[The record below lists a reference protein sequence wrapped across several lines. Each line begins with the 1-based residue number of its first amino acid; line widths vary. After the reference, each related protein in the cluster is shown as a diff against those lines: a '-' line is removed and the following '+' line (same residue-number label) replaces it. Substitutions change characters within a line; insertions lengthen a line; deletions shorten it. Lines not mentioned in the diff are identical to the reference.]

1 MMQTLLTQTPSA
13 PANGLDKAPLSGSVE
28 SKSIDGGTSSD
39 SKGDFAILIAKAQ
52 NCEQGA
58 AEASQGDNNVRSA
71 KSLATESA
79 SPNEEASKEQDP
91 DADSKVEEVPATDFL
106 LRLQDSLKLDTSLVT
121 PQLAVV
127 AQQSATAV
135 DGNPLPQEGE
145 QQGIALD
152 ESEPAPAAARI
163 ARQLAGQTGA
173 QSPLATTAQLTP
185 ETTVSPSAARV
196 VVQGDASSA
205 VLSPSVLSS
214 EGEKAATT
222 ADEQSGE
229 KASAKG
235 ETPAGGKHTKP
246 LTGAER
252 MAQLA
257 KVLPVDESAST
268 TKPAESLATKEAGDS
283 KSDSAASSAVTGKGQ
298 TAQAATQGA
307 ALKAFSEGLKQ
318 PEVGAA
324 ATSATAEG
332 HDGSSNSTGKSVS
345 NSGAKV
351 NQNDVSFTAKQEG
364 RLTAKEGSDSK
375 SDSVTSS
382 AVTSKGQTAQA
393 ATQGAA
399 LKAFSEGLKQPDAGT
414 VTTATTAENTGM
426 AGKGAEKSAAEGS
439 QQPATAANQGSAPVT
454 TAQSAAAQ
462 SGVTSNTTTQT
473 DSAAAPVMVAPE
485 QVLAQAES
493 QGPQAPLSSIAAGIK
508 QMDVTGTDEVRKAVQ
523 LEVKPKAGESEKSLV
538 AATSSSE
545 SSQSQTVQHGQN
557 SQPQPQVADSRAP
570 AAEGTLRREPQN
582 LPHLKLASQ
591 EAPAELHQKVN
602 VMLAEK
608 LQQAEIQ
615 LDPLGLGKMK
625 IQIQIGADSQA
636 NVHFVVQ
643 HGQTREMLEQAMPRL
658 RDMLAGQGIQ
668 LGQTQVQQQSQQQQQ
683 QGQPTFSGQ
692 GQQGQSGGQS
702 HAGNGQVEGEP
713 TTANLSLL
721 VESTNGSGID
731 FYA

>member
-28 SKSIDGGTSSD
+28 SKSIDGGTGSD
-39 SKGDFAILIAKAQ
+39 SKGDFATLIAKAR
-52 NCEQGA
+52 NSEQGA
-58 AEASQGDNNVRSA
+58 AEATQGGNHVRSA
-71 KSLATESA
+71 KPLATESA
-79 SPNEEASKEQDP
+79 SPKEETSKEQDP
-91 DADSKVEEVPATDFL
+91 DADNKVGEVPATDFL

-121 PQLAVV
+121 PQLAVA

-145 QQGIALD
+145 LEGIALD
-152 ESEPAPAAARI
+152 ESEQTPAAARI
-163 ARQLAGQTGA
+163 ASQLAGQTGA
-173 QSPLATTAQLTP
+173 QSPLATTANSTP
-185 ETTVSPSAARV
+185 DTTVSSSAARV
-196 VVQGDASSA
+196 VAQGDASA
-205 VLSPSVLSS
+205 AVLSS
-214 EGEKAATT
+214 EGEDAATT
-222 ADEQSGE
+222 ADGQAGE

-235 ETPAGGKHTKP
+235 ETLGADGKHTKP

-268 TKPAESLATKEAGDS
+268 AKSVELLAAKEAGDS
-283 KSDSAASSAVTGKGQ
+283 KSDLAASNVLTNKGQ
-298 TAQAATQGA
+298 ATQAATQGT

-318 PEVGAA
+318 PEAGAA
-324 ATSATAEG
+324 TTSATA
-332 HDGSSNSTGKSVS
+332 DGSGV
-345 NSGAKV
+345 
-351 NQNDVSFTAKQEG
+351 
-364 RLTAKEGSDSK
+364 
-375 SDSVTSS
+375 
-382 AVTSKGQTAQA
+382 
-393 ATQGAA
+393 
-399 LKAFSEGLKQPDAGT
+399 
-414 VTTATTAENTGM
+414 
-426 AGKGAEKSAAEGS
+426 AGKGADKGAAEGS
-439 QQPATAANQGSAPVT
+439 QQQATAANQSSAPVR
-454 TAQSAAAQ
+454 TAQSAAESAAAQ
-462 SGVTSNTTTQT
+462 SSVTTNATAQT
-473 DSAAAPVMVAPE
+473 DSAAAPVMVAPQ

-493 QGPQAPLSSIAAGIK
+493 QGPQAPLSTISAGIK
-508 QMDVTGTDEVRKAVQ
+508 QMEVTGTDEVRKAVS
-523 LEVKPKAGESEKSLV
+523 LEVKPKAGEAEKSLV
-538 AATSSSE
+538 ATTSSSE
-545 SSQSQTVQHGQN
+545 SSPSQTVQHGQN
-557 SQPQPQVADSRAP
+557 SQTQPQVADSRAP
-570 AAEGTLRREPQN
+570 AAETKLRREPQN

-625 IQIQIGADSQA
+625 IQIQMGSDSQA

-683 QGQPTFSGQ
+683 QGQPTFNGQ
-692 GQQGQSGGQS
+692 GQQGQTSGQPRS
-702 HAGNGQVEGEP
+702 GNGLVEGEL
-713 TTANLSLL
+713 TTSNPSLL

>member
-13 PANGLDKAPLSGSVE
+13 PANGLDKAPLGGSVE
-28 SKSIDGGTSSD
+28 SKSIDGGTGSD
-39 SKGDFAILIAKAQ
+39 SKGDFATLIAKAR
-52 NCEQGA
+52 NSEQGA
-58 AEASQGDNNVRSA
+58 AEATQGGNHVRSA

-79 SPNEEASKEQDP
+79 SPKEETSKEQDP
-91 DADSKVEEVPATDFL
+91 DADNKVEEVPATDFL

-121 PQLAVV
+121 PQLAVA

-145 QQGIALD
+145 QEAIALD
-152 ESEPAPAAARI
+152 EGEQTPAAARI
-163 ARQLAGQTGA
+163 ASQLAGQTGA
-173 QSPLATTAQLTP
+173 QSPLATTANSTS
-185 ETTVSPSAARV
+185 ETTVSSSVARV
-196 VVQGDASSA
+196 VAKGDASA
-205 VLSPSVLSS
+205 AVLSS
-214 EGEKAATT
+214 EGEDAATT
-222 ADEQSGE
+222 ADGQTGE

-235 ETPAGGKHTKP
+235 ETLGADGKHTKP

-268 TKPAESLATKEAGDS
+268 TKSAESLATKEAGDS
-283 KSDSAASSAVTGKGQ
+283 KSDLAASNALTNKGQ
-298 TAQAATQGA
+298 ATQAATQGA
-307 ALKAFSEGLKQ
+307 ALKAFNEGLKQ
-318 PEVGAA
+318 PEAGAA
-324 ATSATAEG
+324 TTSATA
-332 HDGSSNSTGKSVS
+332 DGSGV
-345 NSGAKV
+345 
-351 NQNDVSFTAKQEG
+351 
-364 RLTAKEGSDSK
+364 
-375 SDSVTSS
+375 
-382 AVTSKGQTAQA
+382 
-393 ATQGAA
+393 
-399 LKAFSEGLKQPDAGT
+399 
-414 VTTATTAENTGM
+414 

-439 QQPATAANQGSAPVT
+439 QQPATAANQGSAPVR
-454 TAQSAAAQ
+454 TAQSAAESAAAQGSVTANATAQ
-462 SGVTSNTTTQT
+462 S
-473 DSAAAPVMVAPE
+473 DSAGAPVMVAPQ

-493 QGPQAPLSSIAAGIK
+493 QGPQAPLSTISAGIK
-508 QMDVTGTDEVRKAVQ
+508 QMEVTGTDEVRKAVS
-523 LEVKPKAGESEKSLV
+523 LEVKPKAGEAEKSLV
-538 AATSSSE
+538 ATTSTSSE
-545 SSQSQTVQHGQN
+545 SSPTQTVQHGQN
-557 SQPQPQVADSRAP
+557 SQTQPQVADSRAP
-570 AAEGTLRREPQN
+570 AAETTLRREPQN

-625 IQIQIGADSQA
+625 IQIQMGADSQA

-683 QGQPTFSGQ
+683 QGQPTFNGQ
-692 GQQGQSGGQS
+692 GQQGQSSSQPRS
-702 HAGNGQVEGEP
+702 GNGLIEGEL
-713 TTANLSLL
+713 TTSNPSLL

>member
-39 SKGDFAILIAKAQ
+39 SKGDFATLIAKAQ
-52 NCEQGA
+52 NSEQGA
-58 AEASQGDNNVRSA
+58 AEATQGGNNVRSA

-79 SPNEEASKEQDP
+79 SPKEETSKEQDP
-91 DADSKVEEVPATDFL
+91 DADNKVEEVPATDFL

-121 PQLAVV
+121 PQLAVA
-127 AQQSATAV
+127 AQQSATVV
-135 DGNPLPQEGE
+135 DGNPLPQQGE
-145 QQGIALD
+145 QEGIAPD
-152 ESEPAPAAARI
+152 ESELAPAAARI

-173 QSPLATTAQLTP
+173 QSLLATTAQSTP
-185 ETTVSPSAARV
+185 ETTVSPSAARG

-205 VLSPSVLSS
+205 TLSS
-214 EGEKAATT
+214 EGEDAATSP
-222 ADEQSGE
+222 DGQSGE

-235 ETPAGGKHTKP
+235 ENLGADGKHTKP

-257 KVLPVDESAST
+257 KVLPVDESANT
-268 TKPAESLATKEAGDS
+268 TKPGESLAAKEAGDS
-283 KSDSAASSAVTGKGQ
+283 KSDPAASNAVTGKGQ
-298 TAQAATQGA
+298 AAQAATQGV

-318 PEVGAA
+318 PEAGAA
-324 ATSATAEG
+324 TASATAEG
-332 HDGSSNSTGKSVS
+332 
-345 NSGAKV
+345 SGA
-351 NQNDVSFTAKQEG
+351 
-364 RLTAKEGSDSK
+364 
-375 SDSVTSS
+375 
-382 AVTSKGQTAQA
+382 
-393 ATQGAA
+393 
-399 LKAFSEGLKQPDAGT
+399 
-414 VTTATTAENTGM
+414 

-439 QQPATAANQGSAPVT
+439 PQPATAASANQGAAQVK
-454 TAQSAAAQ
+454 TAQSAAESVAASAAAQ
-462 SGVTSNTTTQT
+462 SNVTPNGSAQT
-473 DSAAAPVMVAPE
+473 DSAAAPVMVAPQ

-493 QGPQAPLSSIAAGIK
+493 QGPQAPLSSISAGIK
-508 QMDVTGTDEVRKAVQ
+508 QMEVTGTDEVRKAVQ
-523 LEVKPKAGESEKSLV
+523 LEVKPKAGDLDKSLLTT
-538 AATSSSE
+538 ASSSE

-557 SQPQPQVADSRAP
+557 SQPQAQVAESRAP
-570 AAEGTLRREPQN
+570 AAEGTLRREPAQ
-582 LPHLKLASQ
+582 LPHLKLAGQ

-643 HGQTREMLEQAMPRL
+643 HGQTREMLEQSMPRL
-658 RDMLAGQGIQ
+658 REMLAGQGIQ

-683 QGQPTFSGQ
+683 QGQPAFTGQ
-692 GQQGQSGGQS
+692 GQQGQGSGQS
-702 HAGNGQVEGEP
+702 SSGNRQDEGNI
-713 TTANLSLL
+713 TTSTLSVL
-721 VESTNGSGID
+721 VGSENSSAID

>member
-28 SKSIDGGTSSD
+28 SKIIDGGAGSD
-39 SKGDFAILIAKAQ
+39 SKGDFATLIAKAQ

-79 SPNEEASKEQDP
+79 SPKEEASKEQDP
-91 DADSKVEEVPATDFL
+91 DTDGKVEEVPATDFL

-152 ESEPAPAAARI
+152 ERELAPAAARI
-163 ARQLAGQTGA
+163 ARQLAAQTGA
-173 QSPLATTAQLTP
+173 QSPLATTSQSTP

-205 VLSPSVLSS
+205 VLSPAVLSS

-235 ETPAGGKHTKP
+235 ETPADGKHTKP

-268 TKPAESLATKEAGDS
+268 TKPAETLAAKEGGDS
-283 KSDSAASSAVTGKGQ
+283 KSDSAA
-298 TAQAATQGA
+298 
-307 ALKAFSEGLKQ
+307 
-318 PEVGAA
+318 
-324 ATSATAEG
+324 
-332 HDGSSNSTGKSVS
+332 
-345 NSGAKV
+345 
-351 NQNDVSFTAKQEG
+351 
-364 RLTAKEGSDSK
+364 
-375 SDSVTSS
+375 SS

-399 LKAFSEGLKQPDAGT
+399 LKSFSEGLKQSDAGT
-414 VTTATTAENTGM
+414 VTTSATAEGSGA

-439 QQPATAANQGSAPVT
+439 QQPATTTVANQGSAQVT

-462 SGVTSNTTTQT
+462 SSAPNTTTQT
-473 DSAAAPVMVAPE
+473 DNAAAPVMVAPQ

-493 QGPQAPLSSIAAGIK
+493 QGPQAPLSSISAGIK
-508 QMDVTGTDEVRKAVQ
+508 QMEVTGTDEVRKAVQ
-523 LEVKPKAGESEKSLV
+523 LEVKPKVGEAEKSLV
-538 AATSSSE
+538 ATTSSSE
-545 SSQSQTVQHGQN
+545 SQTVQHGQN

-692 GQQGQSGGQS
+692 GQQGQSGGQP
-702 HAGNGQVEGEP
+702 HAGNGLVEGEL

>member
-28 SKSIDGGTSSD
+28 SKSIDGGTGSD
-39 SKGDFAILIAKAQ
+39 SKGDFATLIAKAR
-52 NCEQGA
+52 NREQGTP
-58 AEASQGDNNVRSA
+58 EATQGGNHVRSA

-79 SPNEEASKEQDP
+79 SPKEETGKEQDP
-91 DADSKVEEVPATDFL
+91 DADNKVGEVPATDFL

-121 PQLAVV
+121 PQLAVA

-145 QQGIALD
+145 LEGIALD
-152 ESEPAPAAARI
+152 DGEQTSAAARI
-163 ARQLAGQTGA
+163 ASQLAGQTGA
-173 QSPLATTAQLTP
+173 QSPLATTANSTS
-185 ETTVSPSAARV
+185 EITVSSSAARV
-196 VVQGDASSA
+196 VAQGDASA
-205 VLSPSVLSS
+205 AVLSS
-214 EGEKAATT
+214 EGEDAATT
-222 ADEQSGE
+222 TDRQSGE

-235 ETPAGGKHTKP
+235 ETLGADGKHSKP

-257 KVLPVDESAST
+257 KVLPVDESANTAKS
-268 TKPAESLATKEAGDS
+268 AESLAAKEAGDS
-283 KSDSAASSAVTGKGQ
+283 KSAPAASNALTNKGQ
-298 TAQAATQGA
+298 ATQAATQGA

-318 PEVGAA
+318 SEAGAA
-324 ATSATAEG
+324 TTSATA
-332 HDGSSNSTGKSVS
+332 DGSGV
-345 NSGAKV
+345 
-351 NQNDVSFTAKQEG
+351 
-364 RLTAKEGSDSK
+364 
-375 SDSVTSS
+375 
-382 AVTSKGQTAQA
+382 
-393 ATQGAA
+393 
-399 LKAFSEGLKQPDAGT
+399 
-414 VTTATTAENTGM
+414 

-439 QQPATAANQGSAPVT
+439 LQPATAANQGSAPVT
-454 TAQSAAAQ
+454 TAQSAAERAAAQ
-462 SGVTSNTTTQT
+462 SSVTATATAPT
-473 DSAAAPVMVAPE
+473 DSAAAPVMVAPQ

-493 QGPQAPLSSIAAGIK
+493 QGPQAPLSTISAGIK
-508 QMDVTGTDEVRKAVQ
+508 QMEVTGTDEVRKAVS
-523 LEVKPKAGESEKSLV
+523 LEVKPKAGEAEKSLV
-538 AATSSSE
+538 ATTSSGE
-545 SSQSQTVQHGQN
+545 SSQNQTVQHGQN
-557 SQPQPQVADSRAP
+557 SQTQPQVADSRAP
-570 AAEGTLRREPQN
+570 AAETTLRREPQN

-625 IQIQIGADSQA
+625 IQIQMGADSQA

-683 QGQPTFSGQ
+683 QGQPTFNGQ
-692 GQQGQSGGQS
+692 GQQGQTSGQPRS
-702 HAGNGQVEGEP
+702 GNGLVEGEL
-713 TTANLSLL
+713 TTSNPSLL

>member
-28 SKSIDGGTSSD
+28 SKSIDGGASSD
-39 SKGDFAILIAKAQ
+39 SKGDFATLIAKAQ
-52 NCEQGA
+52 NSEQGA

-91 DADSKVEEVPATDFL
+91 DADSKIEEVPATDFL

-121 PQLAVV
+121 PQLAVA
-127 AQQSATAV
+127 AQQSATAL

-145 QQGIALD
+145 QEGIALD

-173 QSPLATTAQLTP
+173 QSPLATTAQSTP
-185 ETTVSPSAARV
+185 ESTVSPSAARV
-196 VVQGDASSA
+196 VAQGDASSA
-205 VLSPSVLSS
+205 VLSPAALSS
-214 EGEKAATT
+214 EGEKATTT
-222 ADEQSGE
+222 ADEPSGE

-235 ETPAGGKHTKP
+235 EPPADGKHTKP

-268 TKPAESLATKEAGDS
+268 TKPAETLAAKEGGDS
-283 KSDSAASSAVTGKGQ
+283 KSDPAASSAVTG
-298 TAQAATQGA
+298 
-307 ALKAFSEGLKQ
+307 
-318 PEVGAA
+318 
-324 ATSATAEG
+324 
-332 HDGSSNSTGKSVS
+332 
-345 NSGAKV
+345 
-351 NQNDVSFTAKQEG
+351 
-364 RLTAKEGSDSK
+364 
-375 SDSVTSS
+375 
-382 AVTSKGQTAQA
+382 KGQTAQA

-414 VTTATTAENTGM
+414 VTTATTAEGSGA

-439 QQPATAANQGSAPVT
+439 QQTATTTVANQGSAQVT

-462 SGVTSNTTTQT
+462 SSVTPNTTTQT
-473 DSAAAPVMVAPE
+473 DNAAAPVMVAPQ

-493 QGPQAPLSSIAAGIK
+493 QGPQAPLSSISAGIK
-508 QMDVTGTDEVRKAVQ
+508 QMEVTGTDEVRKAVQ
-523 LEVKPKAGESEKSLV
+523 LEVKPKADEAEKSLV
-538 AATSSSE
+538 ATTSSSE

-570 AAEGTLRREPQN
+570 AAEGSLRREPQN

-683 QGQPTFSGQ
+683 QGQPTFNGQ

-702 HAGNGQVEGEP
+702 HAGNGLVEGEL

>member
-28 SKSIDGGTSSD
+28 SKSIDGGTGSD
-39 SKGDFAILIAKAQ
+39 SKGDFATLIAKAR
-52 NCEQGA
+52 NSEQGA
-58 AEASQGDNNVRSA
+58 AEATPGGNHVRSA

-79 SPNEEASKEQDP
+79 SPKEETGKEQDP
-91 DADSKVEEVPATDFL
+91 DADNKVEEVPATDFL

-121 PQLAVV
+121 PQLAVA

-145 QQGIALD
+145 QEGISLD
-152 ESEPAPAAARI
+152 ESEQTPAAARI
-163 ARQLAGQTGA
+163 AQQLAGQTGA
-173 QSPLATTAQLTP
+173 QSPLATTANSTLD
-185 ETTVSPSAARV
+185 TTVSSSAARV
-196 VVQGDASSA
+196 VVKGDASA
-205 VLSPSVLSS
+205 AVLSS
-214 EGEKAATT
+214 EGEDAATT
-222 ADEQSGE
+222 ADGQAGE

-235 ETPAGGKHTKP
+235 ETLGADGKHTKP

-268 TKPAESLATKEAGDS
+268 AKSAESLAAKEAGDS
-283 KSDSAASSAVTGKGQ
+283 KSDLAASNALTNKGQ
-298 TAQAATQGA
+298 ATQAVTQGA

-318 PEVGAA
+318 PEAGAA
-324 ATSATAEG
+324 TTSATA
-332 HDGSSNSTGKSVS
+332 DGSGV
-345 NSGAKV
+345 
-351 NQNDVSFTAKQEG
+351 
-364 RLTAKEGSDSK
+364 
-375 SDSVTSS
+375 
-382 AVTSKGQTAQA
+382 
-393 ATQGAA
+393 
-399 LKAFSEGLKQPDAGT
+399 
-414 VTTATTAENTGM
+414 
-426 AGKGAEKSAAEGS
+426 AGKGTEKGAAEGS

-454 TAQSAAAQ
+454 TAQSAVASAAAQ
-462 SGVTSNTTTQT
+462 GSVTATATAQS
-473 DSAAAPVMVAPE
+473 DSAPVMVAPQ

-493 QGPQAPLSSIAAGIK
+493 QGPQAPLSTISASIK
-508 QMDVTGTDEVRKAVQ
+508 QMEVTGTDEVRKAVS
-523 LEVKPKAGESEKSLV
+523 LEVKPKAGEAEKSLV
-538 AATSSSE
+538 ATTSSGE
-545 SSQSQTVQHGQN
+545 SSPSQTVQHGQN
-557 SQPQPQVADSRAP
+557 SQTQPQVADSRAP
-570 AAEGTLRREPQN
+570 AAETTLRREPQN

-625 IQIQIGADSQA
+625 IQIQMGADSQA

-683 QGQPTFSGQ
+683 QGQPTFNGQ
-692 GQQGQSGGQS
+692 GQQGQSSGQPRS
-702 HAGNGQVEGEP
+702 GNGLVEGEL
-713 TTANLSLL
+713 TTSNPSLL

>member
-13 PANGLDKAPLSGSVE
+13 AANGLDKAPLSGSVE
-28 SKSIDGGTSSD
+28 SKSIDGGTGSD
-39 SKGDFAILIAKAQ
+39 SKGDFATLIAKAR
-52 NCEQGA
+52 NSEQGT
-58 AEASQGDNNVRSA
+58 AEATQGGNHVRSA

-79 SPNEEASKEQDP
+79 SPKEESSKEQDP
-91 DADSKVEEVPATDFL
+91 DADNKVEQVPATDFL

-121 PQLAVV
+121 PQLAVA
-127 AQQSATAV
+127 AQQSATVV

-145 QQGIALD
+145 LEGIALD
-152 ESEPAPAAARI
+152 ESEQTPAAARI
-163 ARQLAGQTGA
+163 AQQLTGQTGT
-173 QSPLATTAQLTP
+173 QSPLATTANSTLD
-185 ETTVSPSAARV
+185 TTVSSSAARV
-196 VVQGDASSA
+196 VTQGDASA
-205 VLSPSVLSS
+205 AVLSS
-214 EGEKAATT
+214 EGEDAATT
-222 ADEQSGE
+222 ADEQTGE

-235 ETPAGGKHTKP
+235 ETLGADGKQTKP

-268 TKPAESLATKEAGDS
+268 AKSAESLAAKEAGDS
-283 KSDSAASSAVTGKGQ
+283 KSDLSVSNALTNKGQ
-298 TAQAATQGA
+298 ATQAATQGA

-318 PEVGAA
+318 PEAGATT
-324 ATSATAEG
+324 TSATA
-332 HDGSSNSTGKSVS
+332 DGSGV
-345 NSGAKV
+345 V
-351 NQNDVSFTAKQEG
+351 
-364 RLTAKEGSDSK
+364 
-375 SDSVTSS
+375 
-382 AVTSKGQTAQA
+382 
-393 ATQGAA
+393 
-399 LKAFSEGLKQPDAGT
+399 
-414 VTTATTAENTGM
+414 
-426 AGKGAEKSAAEGS
+426 GKGTEKGAAEGS
-439 QQPATAANQGSAPVT
+439 LQPATAANQGSAPVT
-454 TAQSAAAQ
+454 TAQSAAESAAAQ
-462 SGVTSNTTTQT
+462 GNVTTNATTQS
-473 DSAAAPVMVAPE
+473 DSAAAPVMVAPQ

-493 QGPQAPLSSIAAGIK
+493 QGPQAPLSTISAGIK
-508 QMDVTGTDEVRKAVQ
+508 QMEVTGTDEVRKAVS
-523 LEVKPKAGESEKSLV
+523 LEVKPKAGEAEKSLV
-538 AATSSSE
+538 ATTSSSE

-557 SQPQPQVADSRAP
+557 SQTQPQVADSRAP
-570 AAEGTLRREPQN
+570 AAETTLRREPQN

-625 IQIQIGADSQA
+625 IQIQMGADSQA

-683 QGQPTFSGQ
+683 QGQPTFNGQ
-692 GQQGQSGGQS
+692 GQQGQSSGQQRS
-702 HAGNGQVEGEP
+702 GNGLVEGEL
-713 TTANLSLL
+713 TTSNPSLL

>member
-28 SKSIDGGTSSD
+28 SKSIDGGTGSD
-39 SKGDFAILIAKAQ
+39 SKGDFATLIAKAR
-52 NCEQGA
+52 NSEQGA
-58 AEASQGDNNVRSA
+58 AEATPGGNHVRSA

-79 SPNEEASKEQDP
+79 SPKEETGKEQDP
-91 DADSKVEEVPATDFL
+91 DADNKVEEVPATDFL

-121 PQLAVV
+121 PQLAVA

-145 QQGIALD
+145 QEGISLD
-152 ESEPAPAAARI
+152 ESEQTPAAARI
-163 ARQLAGQTGA
+163 AQQLAGQTGA
-173 QSPLATTAQLTP
+173 QSPLATTANSTLD
-185 ETTVSPSAARV
+185 TTVSSSAARV
-196 VVQGDASSA
+196 VVKGDASA
-205 VLSPSVLSS
+205 AVLSS
-214 EGEKAATT
+214 EGEDAATT
-222 ADEQSGE
+222 ADGQAGE

-235 ETPAGGKHTKP
+235 ETLGADGKHTKP

-268 TKPAESLATKEAGDS
+268 AKSAESLAAKEAGDS
-283 KSDSAASSAVTGKGQ
+283 KSDLAASNALTNKGQ
-298 TAQAATQGA
+298 ATQAVTQGA

-318 PEVGAA
+318 PEAGAA
-324 ATSATAEG
+324 TTSATA
-332 HDGSSNSTGKSVS
+332 DGSGV
-345 NSGAKV
+345 
-351 NQNDVSFTAKQEG
+351 
-364 RLTAKEGSDSK
+364 
-375 SDSVTSS
+375 
-382 AVTSKGQTAQA
+382 
-393 ATQGAA
+393 
-399 LKAFSEGLKQPDAGT
+399 
-414 VTTATTAENTGM
+414 
-426 AGKGAEKSAAEGS
+426 AGKGTEKGAAEGS

-454 TAQSAAAQ
+454 TAQSAVASAAAQ
-462 SGVTSNTTTQT
+462 GSVTANATAQS
-473 DSAAAPVMVAPE
+473 DSAPVMVAPQ

-493 QGPQAPLSSIAAGIK
+493 QGPQAPLSTISAGIK
-508 QMDVTGTDEVRKAVQ
+508 QMEVTGTDEVRKAVS
-523 LEVKPKAGESEKSLV
+523 LEVKPKAGEAEKSLV
-538 AATSSSE
+538 ATTSSGE
-545 SSQSQTVQHGQN
+545 SSPSQTVQHGQN
-557 SQPQPQVADSRAP
+557 SQTQPQVADSRAP
-570 AAEGTLRREPQN
+570 AAETTLRRESQN

-625 IQIQIGADSQA
+625 IQIQMGADSQA

-683 QGQPTFSGQ
+683 QGQPTFNGQ
-692 GQQGQSGGQS
+692 GQQGQSSGQPRS
-702 HAGNGQVEGEP
+702 GNGLVEGEL
-713 TTANLSLL
+713 TTSNPSLL

>member
-28 SKSIDGGTSSD
+28 SKSIDGGTGSD
-39 SKGDFAILIAKAQ
+39 SKGDFATLIAKAR
-52 NCEQGA
+52 NSEQGA
-58 AEASQGDNNVRSA
+58 AEATQGGNHVRSA

-79 SPNEEASKEQDP
+79 SPKEETGKEQDP
-91 DADSKVEEVPATDFL
+91 DADNKVEEVPATDFL

-121 PQLAVV
+121 PQLAVA

-145 QQGIALD
+145 LEGIALD
-152 ESEPAPAAARI
+152 EGEQTPAAARI
-163 ARQLAGQTGA
+163 AQQLAGQTGA
-173 QSPLATTAQLTP
+173 QSPLATTANPTP
-185 ETTVSPSAARV
+185 ETTVSSSAARV
-196 VVQGDASSA
+196 VAKGDASA
-205 VLSPSVLSS
+205 AVLSS
-214 EGEKAATT
+214 EGEDAATT
-222 ADEQSGE
+222 ADGQSGE

-235 ETPAGGKHTKP
+235 ETLGADGKHTKP

-268 TKPAESLATKEAGDS
+268 AKSAESLAAKEAGDS
-283 KSDSAASSAVTGKGQ
+283 KSDPAASNALTNKGQ
-298 TAQAATQGA
+298 AMQAATQGA

-318 PEVGAA
+318 SEAGAA
-324 ATSATAEG
+324 TTSATA
-332 HDGSSNSTGKSVS
+332 DGSGV
-345 NSGAKV
+345 
-351 NQNDVSFTAKQEG
+351 
-364 RLTAKEGSDSK
+364 
-375 SDSVTSS
+375 
-382 AVTSKGQTAQA
+382 
-393 ATQGAA
+393 
-399 LKAFSEGLKQPDAGT
+399 
-414 VTTATTAENTGM
+414 

-454 TAQSAAAQ
+454 TAQSAAESAAAQ
-462 SGVTSNTTTQT
+462 GSVTANATAPT
-473 DSAAAPVMVAPE
+473 DSAAAPVMVAPQ

-493 QGPQAPLSSIAAGIK
+493 QGPQAPLSTISAGIK
-508 QMDVTGTDEVRKAVQ
+508 QMEVTGTDEVRKAVS
-523 LEVKPKAGESEKSLV
+523 LEVKPKAGEAEKSLV
-538 AATSSSE
+538 AATSSGE
-545 SSQSQTVQHGQN
+545 SSQNQTVQHGQN
-557 SQPQPQVADSRAP
+557 SQTQPQVADSRAP
-570 AAEGTLRREPQN
+570 AAETTLRREPQN

-625 IQIQIGADSQA
+625 IQIQMGADSQA

-683 QGQPTFSGQ
+683 QGQPTFNGQ
-692 GQQGQSGGQS
+692 GQQGQSSGQPRS
-702 HAGNGQVEGEP
+702 GNGLVEGEL
-713 TTANLSLL
+713 TTSNPSLL

>member
-28 SKSIDGGTSSD
+28 SKSIDGGTGSD
-39 SKGDFAILIAKAQ
+39 SKGDFATLIAKAR
-52 NCEQGA
+52 NSEQGA
-58 AEASQGDNNVRSA
+58 AEATQGGNHVRSA

-79 SPNEEASKEQDP
+79 SPKEEIGKEQDP
-91 DADSKVEEVPATDFL
+91 DADNKVEEVPATDFL

-121 PQLAVV
+121 PQLAVA

-145 QQGIALD
+145 LEGIALD
-152 ESEPAPAAARI
+152 EGEQTPAAARI
-163 ARQLAGQTGA
+163 ASQLAGQTGA
-173 QSPLATTAQLTP
+173 QSPLAK
-185 ETTVSPSAARV
+185 
-196 VVQGDASSA
+196 GDASAA
-205 VLSPSVLSS
+205 VLSP
-214 EGEKAATT
+214 EGEDAATT
-222 ADEQSGE
+222 ADGQAEE

-235 ETPAGGKHTKP
+235 EALGADGKHTKP

-257 KVLPVDESAST
+257 KVLPVDESANTAKS
-268 TKPAESLATKEAGDS
+268 AESLAAKEAGDS
-283 KSDSAASSAVTGKGQ
+283 KSDPAASNAVTNKGHA
-298 TAQAATQGA
+298 TQAATQGA

-318 PEVGAA
+318 PEAGAA
-324 ATSATAEG
+324 TTSATA
-332 HDGSSNSTGKSVS
+332 DGSGV
-345 NSGAKV
+345 
-351 NQNDVSFTAKQEG
+351 
-364 RLTAKEGSDSK
+364 
-375 SDSVTSS
+375 
-382 AVTSKGQTAQA
+382 
-393 ATQGAA
+393 
-399 LKAFSEGLKQPDAGT
+399 
-414 VTTATTAENTGM
+414 
-426 AGKGAEKSAAEGS
+426 AGKGAEKSAVEGS
-439 QQPATAANQGSAPVT
+439 QQPATAANQGSAPMT
-454 TAQSAAAQ
+454 TAQSAAESAAAQ
-462 SGVTSNTTTQT
+462 SSVTTNATTPT
-473 DSAAAPVMVAPE
+473 DNAAAPVMVAPQ

-493 QGPQAPLSSIAAGIK
+493 QGPQAPLSTISAGIK
-508 QMDVTGTDEVRKAVQ
+508 QMEVTGTDEVRKAVS
-523 LEVKPKAGESEKSLV
+523 LEVKPKTGEAEKSLV
-538 AATSSSE
+538 ATTSSSE
-545 SSQSQTVQHGQN
+545 SSPSQTVQHGQN
-557 SQPQPQVADSRAP
+557 SQTQPQVADSRAP
-570 AAEGTLRREPQN
+570 AAETTLRREPQN

-625 IQIQIGADSQA
+625 IQIQMGADSQA

-683 QGQPTFSGQ
+683 QGQPTFNGQ
-692 GQQGQSGGQS
+692 GQQGQSSGQPRS
-702 HAGNGQVEGEP
+702 GNGLVEGEL
-713 TTANLSLL
+713 TTSNPSLL

>member
-28 SKSIDGGTSSD
+28 SKSIDGGTGSD
-39 SKGDFAILIAKAQ
+39 SKGDFATLIAKAR
-52 NCEQGA
+52 NSEQGA
-58 AEASQGDNNVRSA
+58 AEATQGGNHVRSA

-79 SPNEEASKEQDP
+79 SPKEETGKEQDP
-91 DADSKVEEVPATDFL
+91 DADNKVEEVPATDFL

-121 PQLAVV
+121 PQLAVA

-145 QQGIALD
+145 LEGIALD
-152 ESEPAPAAARI
+152 ESEQTPAAARI
-163 ARQLAGQTGA
+163 AQQLAGQTGA
-173 QSPLATTAQLTP
+173 QSPLATTANSTP
-185 ETTVSPSAARV
+185 ETTVSSSAARV
-196 VVQGDASSA
+196 VAKGDASA
-205 VLSPSVLSS
+205 AVLSS
-214 EGEKAATT
+214 EGEDAATT
-222 ADEQSGE
+222 ADEQTGE

-235 ETPAGGKHTKP
+235 ETLGADGKHTKP

-268 TKPAESLATKEAGDS
+268 AKSAESLAAKEAGDS
-283 KSDSAASSAVTGKGQ
+283 KSDLAASNALTNKGQ
-298 TAQAATQGA
+298 ATQAATQGA

-318 PEVGAA
+318 SEAGAA
-324 ATSATAEG
+324 TTSATA
-332 HDGSSNSTGKSVS
+332 DGSGV
-345 NSGAKV
+345 
-351 NQNDVSFTAKQEG
+351 
-364 RLTAKEGSDSK
+364 
-375 SDSVTSS
+375 
-382 AVTSKGQTAQA
+382 
-393 ATQGAA
+393 
-399 LKAFSEGLKQPDAGT
+399 
-414 VTTATTAENTGM
+414 

-439 QQPATAANQGSAPVT
+439 LQPATAANQGSAPVT
-454 TAQSAAAQ
+454 TAQSAAESAAAQ
-462 SGVTSNTTTQT
+462 SSVTATATAQT
-473 DSAAAPVMVAPE
+473 DSAAAPVMVAPQ

-493 QGPQAPLSSIAAGIK
+493 QGPQAPLSTISAGIK
-508 QMDVTGTDEVRKAVQ
+508 QMEVTGTDEVRKAVS
-523 LEVKPKAGESEKSLV
+523 LEVKPKAGEAEKSLV
-538 AATSSSE
+538 AATSSGE
-545 SSQSQTVQHGQN
+545 ISQNQTVQHGQN
-557 SQPQPQVADSRAP
+557 SQTQPQVADSRAP
-570 AAEGTLRREPQN
+570 AAETTLRREPQN

-625 IQIQIGADSQA
+625 IQIQMGADSQA

-668 LGQTQVQQQSQQQQQ
+668 LGQTQVQQQPQQQQQ
-683 QGQPTFSGQ
+683 QGQPTFNGQ
-692 GQQGQSGGQS
+692 GQQGQSSGQQRS
-702 HAGNGQVEGEP
+702 GNGLVEGEL
-713 TTANLSLL
+713 TTSNPSLL

>member
-28 SKSIDGGTSSD
+28 SKSIDGGTGSD
-39 SKGDFAILIAKAQ
+39 SKGDFATLIAKAR
-52 NCEQGA
+52 NSEQGA
-58 AEASQGDNNVRSA
+58 AEATQGGNHVRSA

-79 SPNEEASKEQDP
+79 SPKEETGKEEDP
-91 DADSKVEEVPATDFL
+91 DADNKVEEVPATDFL

-121 PQLAVV
+121 PQLAVA

-145 QQGIALD
+145 QEGIALD
-152 ESEPAPAAARI
+152 EGEQTPAAARI
-163 ARQLAGQTGA
+163 ASQLAGQTGA
-173 QSPLATTAQLTP
+173 QSPLATTANSTS
-185 ETTVSPSAARV
+185 ETTVSSSVARV
-196 VVQGDASSA
+196 VAKGDASSA
-205 VLSPSVLSS
+205 VLSS
-214 EGEKAATT
+214 EGEDAATT
-222 ADEQSGE
+222 ADGQAGE

-235 ETPAGGKHTKP
+235 ETLGADGKHTKP

-257 KVLPVDESAST
+257 KVLPVDESANTAKS
-268 TKPAESLATKEAGDS
+268 AESLAAKEAGDS
-283 KSDSAASSAVTGKGQ
+283 KSDLAVSNALTNKGQ
-298 TAQAATQGA
+298 ATQAATQGA
-307 ALKAFSEGLKQ
+307 ALKAFNEGLKQ
-318 PEVGAA
+318 PEAGT
-324 ATSATAEG
+324 ATATATAEG
-332 HDGSSNSTGKSVS
+332 
-345 NSGAKV
+345 SGA
-351 NQNDVSFTAKQEG
+351 T
-364 RLTAKEGSDSK
+364 
-375 SDSVTSS
+375 
-382 AVTSKGQTAQA
+382 
-393 ATQGAA
+393 
-399 LKAFSEGLKQPDAGT
+399 
-414 VTTATTAENTGM
+414 
-426 AGKGAEKSAAEGS
+426 GKGAEKGAAEGS
-439 QQPATAANQGSAPVT
+439 QQPATAANQGSAQVA

-462 SGVTSNTTTQT
+462 SSVTTNATTPT
-473 DSAAAPVMVAPE
+473 DNAAAPVMVAPQ

-493 QGPQAPLSSIAAGIK
+493 QGPQAPLSTISAGIK
-508 QMDVTGTDEVRKAVQ
+508 QMEVTGTDEVRKAVS
-523 LEVKPKAGESEKSLV
+523 LEVKPKTGEAEKSLV
-538 AATSSSE
+538 ATTSSSE
-545 SSQSQTVQHGQN
+545 SSPSQTVQHGQN
-557 SQPQPQVADSRAP
+557 SQTQPQVADSRAP
-570 AAEGTLRREPQN
+570 AAETTLRREPQN

-625 IQIQIGADSQA
+625 IQIQMGADSQA

-683 QGQPTFSGQ
+683 QGQPTFNGQ
-692 GQQGQSGGQS
+692 GQQGQSSGQPRS
-702 HAGNGQVEGEP
+702 GNGLVEGEL
-713 TTANLSLL
+713 TTSNPSLL

>member
-28 SKSIDGGTSSD
+28 SKSIDGGTGSD
-39 SKGDFAILIAKAQ
+39 SKGDFATLIAKAR
-52 NCEQGA
+52 NSEQGA
-58 AEASQGDNNVRSA
+58 AEATQGGNHVRSA

-79 SPNEEASKEQDP
+79 SPKEEIGKEQDP
-91 DADSKVEEVPATDFL
+91 DADNKVEEVPATDFL

-121 PQLAVV
+121 PQLAVA

-145 QQGIALD
+145 QEGIALD
-152 ESEPAPAAARI
+152 ESEQTPAAARI
-163 ARQLAGQTGA
+163 ASQLAGQTGA
-173 QSPLATTAQLTP
+173 QSPLATTAQSTP
-185 ETTVSPSAARV
+185 ESTVSPSAARV
-196 VVQGDASSA
+196 VAQGDASA
-205 VLSPSVLSS
+205 AVLSS
-214 EGEKAATT
+214 EGEDAATT
-222 ADEQSGE
+222 ADGQTGE

-235 ETPAGGKHTKP
+235 ETLGADGKHTKP

-268 TKPAESLATKEAGDS
+268 AKSAESLAAKEAGDS
-283 KSDSAASSAVTGKGQ
+283 KSDLAASNALTNKGQ
-298 TAQAATQGA
+298 ATQAATQGA

-318 PEVGAA
+318 PEAGAA
-324 ATSATAEG
+324 TTSATA
-332 HDGSSNSTGKSVS
+332 DGSGV
-345 NSGAKV
+345 
-351 NQNDVSFTAKQEG
+351 
-364 RLTAKEGSDSK
+364 
-375 SDSVTSS
+375 
-382 AVTSKGQTAQA
+382 
-393 ATQGAA
+393 
-399 LKAFSEGLKQPDAGT
+399 
-414 VTTATTAENTGM
+414 

-454 TAQSAAAQ
+454 TAQSAAESAAAQ
-462 SGVTSNTTTQT
+462 SSVTTNATTPT
-473 DSAAAPVMVAPE
+473 DNAAAPVMVAPQ

-493 QGPQAPLSSIAAGIK
+493 QGPQAPLSTISAGIK
-508 QMDVTGTDEVRKAVQ
+508 QMEVTGTDEVRKAVS
-523 LEVKPKAGESEKSLV
+523 LEVKPKAGEAEKSLV
-538 AATSSSE
+538 ATTSSSE
-545 SSQSQTVQHGQN
+545 SSPSQTVQHGQN
-557 SQPQPQVADSRAP
+557 SQTQPQVADSRAP
-570 AAEGTLRREPQN
+570 AAETTLRREPQN

-625 IQIQIGADSQA
+625 IQIQMGADSQA

-683 QGQPTFSGQ
+683 QGQPTFNGQ
-692 GQQGQSGGQS
+692 GQQGQSSGQPRS
-702 HAGNGQVEGEP
+702 GNGLVEGEL
-713 TTANLSLL
+713 TTSNPSLL

>member
-28 SKSIDGGTSSD
+28 SKSIDGGTGSD
-39 SKGDFAILIAKAQ
+39 SKGDFATLIAKAR
-52 NCEQGA
+52 NSEQGA
-58 AEASQGDNNVRSA
+58 AEATQGGNHVRSA

-79 SPNEEASKEQDP
+79 SPKEETGKEQDP
-91 DADSKVEEVPATDFL
+91 DADNKVEEVPATDFL

-121 PQLAVV
+121 PQLAVA

-145 QQGIALD
+145 LEGIALD
-152 ESEPAPAAARI
+152 DGEQTPAAARI
-163 ARQLAGQTGA
+163 ASQLAGQNGA
-173 QSPLATTAQLTP
+173 QSPLATTANSTS
-185 ETTVSPSAARV
+185 EATVSSSAARV
-196 VVQGDASSA
+196 VAQGDASA
-205 VLSPSVLSS
+205 AVLSS
-214 EGEKAATT
+214 EGEDAATT
-222 ADEQSGE
+222 TDRQSGE

-235 ETPAGGKHTKP
+235 ETLGADGKHSKP

-257 KVLPVDESAST
+257 KVLPVDESANTAKS
-268 TKPAESLATKEAGDS
+268 AESLAAKEAGDS
-283 KSDSAASSAVTGKGQ
+283 KSDPAASNALTNKGQ
-298 TAQAATQGA
+298 ATQAATQGA

-318 PEVGAA
+318 SEAGAA
-324 ATSATAEG
+324 TTSATA
-332 HDGSSNSTGKSVS
+332 DGSGV
-345 NSGAKV
+345 
-351 NQNDVSFTAKQEG
+351 
-364 RLTAKEGSDSK
+364 
-375 SDSVTSS
+375 
-382 AVTSKGQTAQA
+382 
-393 ATQGAA
+393 
-399 LKAFSEGLKQPDAGT
+399 
-414 VTTATTAENTGM
+414 

-439 QQPATAANQGSAPVT
+439 LQPATAANQGSAPVT
-454 TAQSAAAQ
+454 TAQSAAESAAAQ
-462 SGVTSNTTTQT
+462 SSVTATATAQT
-473 DSAAAPVMVAPE
+473 DSAAAPVMVAPQ

-493 QGPQAPLSSIAAGIK
+493 QGPQAPLSTISAGIK
-508 QMDVTGTDEVRKAVQ
+508 QMEVTGTDEVRKAVS
-523 LEVKPKAGESEKSLV
+523 LEVKPKAGEAEKSLV
-538 AATSSSE
+538 AATSSGE

-557 SQPQPQVADSRAP
+557 SQTQPQVADSRAP
-570 AAEGTLRREPQN
+570 AAETTLRREPQN

-625 IQIQIGADSQA
+625 IQIQMGADSQA

-668 LGQTQVQQQSQQQQQ
+668 LGQTQVQQSQQQQQ
-683 QGQPTFSGQ
+683 QGQPTFNGQ
-692 GQQGQSGGQS
+692 GQQGQSSGQPRS
-702 HAGNGQVEGEP
+702 GNGLVEGEL
-713 TTANLSLL
+713 TTSNPSLL

>member
-28 SKSIDGGTSSD
+28 SKSIDGGTGSD
-39 SKGDFAILIAKAQ
+39 SKGDFATLIAKAR
-52 NCEQGA
+52 NSEQGA
-58 AEASQGDNNVRSA
+58 AEATQGGNHVRSA

-79 SPNEEASKEQDP
+79 SPKEEIGKEQDP
-91 DADSKVEEVPATDFL
+91 DADNKVEEVPATDFL

-121 PQLAVV
+121 PQLAVA

-145 QQGIALD
+145 LEGIALD
-152 ESEPAPAAARI
+152 ESEQTPAAARI
-163 ARQLAGQTGA
+163 AQQLAGQTGA
-173 QSPLATTAQLTP
+173 QSPLATTANSTLD
-185 ETTVSPSAARV
+185 TTVSSSAARV
-196 VVQGDASSA
+196 VAQGDASA
-205 VLSPSVLSS
+205 AVLSS
-214 EGEKAATT
+214 EGEDAATT
-222 ADEQSGE
+222 ADGQSGE

-235 ETPAGGKHTKP
+235 ETLGADGKNTKP

-268 TKPAESLATKEAGDS
+268 AKSAESLAAKEAGDS
-283 KSDSAASSAVTGKGQ
+283 KSDPAASNAVTNKGQ
-298 TAQAATQGA
+298 VTQAATQGA

-318 PEVGAA
+318 PEAGAA
-324 ATSATAEG
+324 TTSATA
-332 HDGSSNSTGKSVS
+332 DGSGV
-345 NSGAKV
+345 
-351 NQNDVSFTAKQEG
+351 
-364 RLTAKEGSDSK
+364 
-375 SDSVTSS
+375 
-382 AVTSKGQTAQA
+382 
-393 ATQGAA
+393 
-399 LKAFSEGLKQPDAGT
+399 
-414 VTTATTAENTGM
+414 
-426 AGKGAEKSAAEGS
+426 AGKGAEKGAAEGS
-439 QQPATAANQGSAPVT
+439 QQPAIAANQGSAPVT
-454 TAQSAAAQ
+454 TAQSAAESAAAQ
-462 SGVTSNTTTQT
+462 SSVTATATAQT
-473 DSAAAPVMVAPE
+473 DSAAAPVMVAPQ

-493 QGPQAPLSSIAAGIK
+493 QGPQAPLSTISAGIK
-508 QMDVTGTDEVRKAVQ
+508 QMEVTGTDEVRKAVS
-523 LEVKPKAGESEKSLV
+523 LEVKPKAGEAEKSLV
-538 AATSSSE
+538 ATTSSGE
-545 SSQSQTVQHGQN
+545 SSPSQTVQHGQN
-557 SQPQPQVADSRAP
+557 SQTQPQVADSRAP
-570 AAEGTLRREPQN
+570 AAETTLRREPQN

-625 IQIQIGADSQA
+625 IQIQMGADSQA

-683 QGQPTFSGQ
+683 QGQPTFNGQ
-692 GQQGQSGGQS
+692 GQQGQSSGQPRS
-702 HAGNGQVEGEP
+702 GNGLVEGEL
-713 TTANLSLL
+713 TTSNPSLL
-721 VESTNGSGID
+721 VKSTNGSGID

>member
-28 SKSIDGGTSSD
+28 SKSIDGGAGSD
-39 SKGDFAILIAKAQ
+39 SKGDFATLIAKAQ
-52 NCEQGA
+52 NSEQGA

-91 DADSKVEEVPATDFL
+91 DADSKIEEVPATDFL

-121 PQLAVV
+121 PQLAVA
-127 AQQSATAV
+127 AQQSATAL

-145 QQGIALD
+145 QEGIALD

-173 QSPLATTAQLTP
+173 QSPLATTAQSTP
-185 ETTVSPSAARV
+185 ESTVSPSAARV
-196 VVQGDASSA
+196 VAQGDASSA
-205 VLSPSVLSS
+205 VLSS
-214 EGEKAATT
+214 EGEDAATT
-222 ADEQSGE
+222 ADGQSGE

-235 ETPAGGKHTKP
+235 DTPADGKHTKP

-257 KVLPVDESAST
+257 KVLPVDESGST
-268 TKPAESLATKEAGDS
+268 TKPAESLATKETDDS
-283 KSDSAASSAVTGKGQ
+283 KSDSAASSAVTG
-298 TAQAATQGA
+298 
-307 ALKAFSEGLKQ
+307 
-318 PEVGAA
+318 
-324 ATSATAEG
+324 
-332 HDGSSNSTGKSVS
+332 
-345 NSGAKV
+345 
-351 NQNDVSFTAKQEG
+351 
-364 RLTAKEGSDSK
+364 
-375 SDSVTSS
+375 
-382 AVTSKGQTAQA
+382 KGQTAQA

-426 AGKGAEKSAAEGS
+426 AGKGAEKSDAEGS
-439 QQPATAANQGSAPVT
+439 QPQATAANQGSASVT

-462 SGVTSNTTTQT
+462 SSVTPNATTQT
-473 DSAAAPVMVAPE
+473 DSAAAPVMVAP
-485 QVLAQAES
+485 QQMLAQAES

-508 QMDVTGTDEVRKAVQ
+508 QMEVTGTDEVRKAVQ
-523 LEVKPKAGESEKSLV
+523 MEVKPKAGEAEKSLV
-538 AATSSSE
+538 ATTSSSE

-570 AAEGTLRREPQN
+570 ATEGMLRREPQN

-702 HAGNGQVEGEP
+702 HAGNGLVEGEP

>member
-28 SKSIDGGTSSD
+28 SKSIDGGTGSD
-39 SKGDFAILIAKAQ
+39 SKGDFATLIAKAR
-52 NCEQGA
+52 NSEQGT
-58 AEASQGDNNVRSA
+58 AEATQGGNHVRSA

-79 SPNEEASKEQDP
+79 SPKEEIGKEEDP
-91 DADSKVEEVPATDFL
+91 DADNKAEEVPATDFL

-121 PQLAVV
+121 PQLAVA

-145 QQGIALD
+145 LEGIVLD
-152 ESEPAPAAARI
+152 ESEQTPAAARI
-163 ARQLAGQTGA
+163 AQQLAGQTGA
-173 QSPLATTAQLTP
+173 QSPLATTANSTP
-185 ETTVSPSAARV
+185 ETTVSSSAARV
-196 VVQGDASSA
+196 VAQGDASA
-205 VLSPSVLSS
+205 AVLSS
-214 EGEKAATT
+214 EGEDAATT
-222 ADEQSGE
+222 ADGQSGE

-235 ETPAGGKHTKP
+235 ETLGADGKHTKP

-268 TKPAESLATKEAGDS
+268 AKSAESLAAKEAGDS
-283 KSDSAASSAVTGKGQ
+283 KSDPAVSNAVTNKGQ
-298 TAQAATQGA
+298 ATQAATQGG

-318 PEVGAA
+318 PEAGAA
-324 ATSATAEG
+324 TTSATA
-332 HDGSSNSTGKSVS
+332 DGSGV
-345 NSGAKV
+345 
-351 NQNDVSFTAKQEG
+351 
-364 RLTAKEGSDSK
+364 
-375 SDSVTSS
+375 
-382 AVTSKGQTAQA
+382 
-393 ATQGAA
+393 
-399 LKAFSEGLKQPDAGT
+399 
-414 VTTATTAENTGM
+414 

-439 QQPATAANQGSAPVT
+439 QQSATAVNQGSAPVT
-454 TAQSAAAQ
+454 TVQSAAAQ
-462 SGVTSNTTTQT
+462 GSVTANATAQS
-473 DSAAAPVMVAPE
+473 DSAAAPVMVTPQ

-493 QGPQAPLSSIAAGIK
+493 QGPQAPLSTISAGIK
-508 QMDVTGTDEVRKAVQ
+508 QMEVTGTDEVRKAVS
-523 LEVKPKAGESEKSLV
+523 LEVKPKAGEVEKNLV
-538 AATSSSE
+538 ATTSSSE
-545 SSQSQTVQHGQN
+545 SSPSQTVQHGQN
-557 SQPQPQVADSRAP
+557 SQTQPQVADSRAP
-570 AAEGTLRREPQN
+570 AAETTLRRESQN

-625 IQIQIGADSQA
+625 IQIQMGADSQA

-683 QGQPTFSGQ
+683 QGQPTFNGQ
-692 GQQGQSGGQS
+692 GQSSGQQRS
-702 HAGNGQVEGEP
+702 GNGLVEGEL
-713 TTANLSLL
+713 TTSNPSLL

>member
-28 SKSIDGGTSSD
+28 SKSIDGGAGSD
-39 SKGDFAILIAKAQ
+39 SKGDFATLIAKAR
-52 NCEQGA
+52 NSEQGA

-79 SPNEEASKEQDP
+79 SPNEETSKEQDP

-127 AQQSATAV
+127 LQQSATAI

-163 ARQLAGQTGA
+163 ARQLAGQTGV
-173 QSPLATTAQLTP
+173 QSPLATTAQSTP
-185 ETTVSPSAARV
+185 ESTVSPSAARV
-196 VVQGDASSA
+196 VAQGDASSA
-205 VLSPSVLSS
+205 VLSPAVLSP
-214 EGEKAATT
+214 EGDKAATT

-235 ETPAGGKHTKP
+235 ETPADGKHTKP

-268 TKPAESLATKEAGDS
+268 TKSAESLATKEAGDS
-283 KSDSAASSAVTGKGQ
+283 KSDLAASNALTNKGQ
-298 TAQAATQGA
+298 ATQAATQGA
-307 ALKAFSEGLKQ
+307 ALKAFNEGLKQ
-318 PEVGAA
+318 PEAGAA
-324 ATSATAEG
+324 TTSAAA
-332 HDGSSNSTGKSVS
+332 DGSGV
-345 NSGAKV
+345 
-351 NQNDVSFTAKQEG
+351 
-364 RLTAKEGSDSK
+364 
-375 SDSVTSS
+375 
-382 AVTSKGQTAQA
+382 
-393 ATQGAA
+393 
-399 LKAFSEGLKQPDAGT
+399 
-414 VTTATTAENTGM
+414 

-439 QQPATAANQGSAPVT
+439 QQPATAANQGSAPVR
-454 TAQSAAAQ
+454 TAQSAAESAAAQ
-462 SGVTSNTTTQT
+462 SSVTANATAQT
-473 DSAAAPVMVAPE
+473 DSAAAPVMVAP
-485 QVLAQAES
+485 QQMLAQAES

-508 QMDVTGTDEVRKAVQ
+508 QMEVTGTDEVRKAVQ
-523 LEVKPKAGESEKSLV
+523 LEVKPKAGEAEKSLV
-538 AATSSSE
+538 ATTSSSE

-702 HAGNGQVEGEP
+702 HAGNGLVEGEP

>member
-1 MMQTLLTQTPSA
+1 MMQTLLTQTSSA

-28 SKSIDGGTSSD
+28 SKSIDGGTGSD
-39 SKGDFAILIAKAQ
+39 SKGDFATLIAKAR
-52 NCEQGA
+52 NSEQGA
-58 AEASQGDNNVRSA
+58 AEATQGGNHVRSA

-79 SPNEEASKEQDP
+79 SPKEETGKEQDP
-91 DADSKVEEVPATDFL
+91 DADNKVEEVPATDFL

-121 PQLAVV
+121 PQLAVA
-127 AQQSATAV
+127 AQQSSTAV

-145 QQGIALD
+145 LEGIALD
-152 ESEPAPAAARI
+152 ESEQTPAAARI
-163 ARQLAGQTGA
+163 AQQLAGQTGA
-173 QSPLATTAQLTP
+173 QSPLATTANSTLD
-185 ETTVSPSAARV
+185 TTVSASAARV
-196 VVQGDASSA
+196 VAKGDASA
-205 VLSPSVLSS
+205 AVLSS
-214 EGEKAATT
+214 EGEDAATT
-222 ADEQSGE
+222 ADGQAGE

-235 ETPAGGKHTKP
+235 ETLGADGKHTKP

-268 TKPAESLATKEAGDS
+268 AKSAESLAAKEAGDS
-283 KSDSAASSAVTGKGQ
+283 KSDLADSNALTNKGQ
-298 TAQAATQGA
+298 ATQATTQGA

-318 PEVGAA
+318 PEAGAA
-324 ATSATAEG
+324 TTSATA
-332 HDGSSNSTGKSVS
+332 DGGGV
-345 NSGAKV
+345 
-351 NQNDVSFTAKQEG
+351 
-364 RLTAKEGSDSK
+364 
-375 SDSVTSS
+375 
-382 AVTSKGQTAQA
+382 
-393 ATQGAA
+393 
-399 LKAFSEGLKQPDAGT
+399 
-414 VTTATTAENTGM
+414 

-454 TAQSAAAQ
+454 TAQSAAESAAAQ
-462 SGVTSNTTTQT
+462 GSVTANATAQT
-473 DSAAAPVMVAPE
+473 DSAAAPVMVAPQ

-493 QGPQAPLSSIAAGIK
+493 QGPQAPLSTISAGIK
-508 QMDVTGTDEVRKAVQ
+508 QMEVTGTDEVRKAVS
-523 LEVKPKAGESEKSLV
+523 LEVKPKAGEAEKSLV
-538 AATSSSE
+538 ATTSSSE

-557 SQPQPQVADSRAP
+557 SQTQPQVADSRAP
-570 AAEGTLRREPQN
+570 AAETTLRREPQN

-625 IQIQIGADSQA
+625 IQIQMGADSQA

-683 QGQPTFSGQ
+683 QGQPTFNGQ
-692 GQQGQSGGQS
+692 GQQGQSSGQPRS
-702 HAGNGQVEGEP
+702 GNGLVEGEL
-713 TTANLSLL
+713 TTSTPSLL

>member
-28 SKSIDGGTSSD
+28 SKSIDGGTGSD
-39 SKGDFAILIAKAQ
+39 SKGDFATLIAKAR
-52 NCEQGA
+52 NSEQGA
-58 AEASQGDNNVRSA
+58 AEATQGGNHVRSA

-79 SPNEEASKEQDP
+79 SPKEETGKEQDP
-91 DADSKVEEVPATDFL
+91 DADNKVEEVPATDFL

-121 PQLAVV
+121 PQLAVA

-145 QQGIALD
+145 LEGIALD
-152 ESEPAPAAARI
+152 DGEQTPAAARI
-163 ARQLAGQTGA
+163 ASQLAGQTGA
-173 QSPLATTAQLTP
+173 QSPLATTANSTLD
-185 ETTVSPSAARV
+185 TTVSSSVARV
-196 VVQGDASSA
+196 VAKGDASA
-205 VLSPSVLSS
+205 AVLSS
-214 EGEKAATT
+214 EGEDAATT
-222 ADEQSGE
+222 ADGQTGE

-235 ETPAGGKHTKP
+235 ETLGADGKQTKP

-268 TKPAESLATKEAGDS
+268 AKSAESLAAKEAGDS
-283 KSDSAASSAVTGKGQ
+283 KSDLAASNALTNKGQ
-298 TAQAATQGA
+298 ATQAVTQGA

-318 PEVGAA
+318 PEAGAA
-324 ATSATAEG
+324 TTSATA
-332 HDGSSNSTGKSVS
+332 DGSGV
-345 NSGAKV
+345 
-351 NQNDVSFTAKQEG
+351 
-364 RLTAKEGSDSK
+364 
-375 SDSVTSS
+375 
-382 AVTSKGQTAQA
+382 
-393 ATQGAA
+393 
-399 LKAFSEGLKQPDAGT
+399 
-414 VTTATTAENTGM
+414 
-426 AGKGAEKSAAEGS
+426 AGKGTEKGAAEGS

-454 TAQSAAAQ
+454 TAQSAVASAAAQ
-462 SGVTSNTTTQT
+462 GSVTANATAQS
-473 DSAAAPVMVAPE
+473 DSAPVMVAPQ

-493 QGPQAPLSSIAAGIK
+493 QGPQAPLSTISAGIK
-508 QMDVTGTDEVRKAVQ
+508 QMEVTGTDEVRKVVS
-523 LEVKPKAGESEKSLV
+523 LEVKPKAGEAEKSLV
-538 AATSSSE
+538 ATTSSGE
-545 SSQSQTVQHGQN
+545 SSPSQTVQHGQN
-557 SQPQPQVADSRAP
+557 SQTQPQVADSRAP
-570 AAEGTLRREPQN
+570 AAETTLRREPQN

-625 IQIQIGADSQA
+625 IQVHMGSDSQA

-683 QGQPTFSGQ
+683 QGQPTFNGQ
-692 GQQGQSGGQS
+692 GQQGQSSGQPRS
-702 HAGNGQVEGEP
+702 GNGLVEGEL
-713 TTANLSLL
+713 TTSNPSLL

>member
-28 SKSIDGGTSSD
+28 SKSIDGGTGSD
-39 SKGDFAILIAKAQ
+39 SKGDFATLIAKAR
-52 NCEQGA
+52 NSEQGA
-58 AEASQGDNNVRSA
+58 AEATQGGNHVRSA

-79 SPNEEASKEQDP
+79 SPKEETSKEQDP
-91 DADSKVEEVPATDFL
+91 DADNKVEEVPATDFL

-121 PQLAVV
+121 PQLAVA
-127 AQQSATAV
+127 AQQSATVV

-145 QQGIALD
+145 LEGIVLD
-152 ESEPAPAAARI
+152 ESEQTPAAARI
-163 ARQLAGQTGA
+163 AQQLAGQTGA
-173 QSPLATTAQLTP
+173 QSPLATTANSTP
-185 ETTVSPSAARV
+185 ETTVSSSAARV
-196 VVQGDASSA
+196 VAKGDASAA
-205 VLSPSVLSS
+205 VFSS
-214 EGEKAATT
+214 EGEDAATT
-222 ADEQSGE
+222 ADGQAGE

-235 ETPAGGKHTKP
+235 ETLGADGKHTKP

-252 MAQLA
+252 MALLA

-268 TKPAESLATKEAGDS
+268 AKSAESLAAKEAGDS
-283 KSDSAASSAVTGKGQ
+283 KSDPAASNAVTNKGQ
-298 TAQAATQGA
+298 ATQATTQGAALKAFSEGLSVTVEGDDGHKSVGNDRAKGNQIDELLTVKQEERLTEKERGDSKSDLAASNALTNKGQATQATTQGA

-318 PEVGAA
+318 PEAGAA
-324 ATSATAEG
+324 TTSATA
-332 HDGSSNSTGKSVS
+332 DGSGV
-345 NSGAKV
+345 
-351 NQNDVSFTAKQEG
+351 
-364 RLTAKEGSDSK
+364 
-375 SDSVTSS
+375 
-382 AVTSKGQTAQA
+382 AV
-393 ATQGAA
+393 
-399 LKAFSEGLKQPDAGT
+399 
-414 VTTATTAENTGM
+414 
-426 AGKGAEKSAAEGS
+426 KGAEKGAAEGS

-454 TAQSAAAQ
+454 TAQSAAESAAAQ
-462 SGVTSNTTTQT
+462 SSVTATATAQT
-473 DSAAAPVMVAPE
+473 DSAAAPVMVAPQ

-493 QGPQAPLSSIAAGIK
+493 QGPLSTISAGIK
-508 QMDVTGTDEVRKAVQ
+508 QMEVTGTDEVRKAVS
-523 LEVKPKAGESEKSLV
+523 LEVKPKAGEAEKSLV
-538 AATSSSE
+538 AATSSGE
-545 SSQSQTVQHGQN
+545 SSQNQTVQHGQN
-557 SQPQPQVADSRAP
+557 SQTQPQVADSRAP
-570 AAEGTLRREPQN
+570 AAETTLRREPQN

-625 IQIQIGADSQA
+625 IQIQMGADSQA

-683 QGQPTFSGQ
+683 QGQPTFNGQ
-692 GQQGQSGGQS
+692 GQQGQTSGQQRS
-702 HAGNGQVEGEP
+702 GNGLVEGEL
-713 TTANLSLL
+713 TTSNPSLL

>member
-13 PANGLDKAPLSGSVE
+13 AANGLDKAPLSGSVE
-28 SKSIDGGTSSD
+28 NKSIDGGTGSD
-39 SKGDFAILIAKAQ
+39 SKGDFATLIAKARDS
-52 NCEQGA
+52 EQGA
-58 AEASQGDNNVRSA
+58 AEATQGGNHVRSA

-79 SPNEEASKEQDP
+79 SPKEETGKEEDP
-91 DADSKVEEVPATDFL
+91 DADNKVEEVPATDFL

-121 PQLAVV
+121 PQLAVA

-145 QQGIALD
+145 LEGIALD
-152 ESEPAPAAARI
+152 EGEQTPAAARI
-163 ARQLAGQTGA
+163 ANQLAGQTGT
-173 QSPLATTAQLTP
+173 QSPLATTANSTLD
-185 ETTVSPSAARV
+185 TTVSSSAARV
-196 VVQGDASSA
+196 VAKGDASA
-205 VLSPSVLSS
+205 AVLSS
-214 EGEKAATT
+214 EGEDAATT
-222 ADEQSGE
+222 ADGQAGE

-235 ETPAGGKHTKP
+235 EILGADGKHTKP

-268 TKPAESLATKEAGDS
+268 AKSAESLAAKEAGDS
-283 KSDSAASSAVTGKGQ
+283 KSDPAASNALTNKGQ
-298 TAQAATQGA
+298 ATQAATQGA

-318 PEVGAA
+318 PEAGAA
-324 ATSATAEG
+324 TTSATA
-332 HDGSSNSTGKSVS
+332 DGSGV
-345 NSGAKV
+345 
-351 NQNDVSFTAKQEG
+351 
-364 RLTAKEGSDSK
+364 
-375 SDSVTSS
+375 
-382 AVTSKGQTAQA
+382 
-393 ATQGAA
+393 
-399 LKAFSEGLKQPDAGT
+399 
-414 VTTATTAENTGM
+414 
-426 AGKGAEKSAAEGS
+426 AGKGAEKGVAEGS
-439 QQPATAANQGSAPVT
+439 QQPATAANQGSAPVR
-454 TAQSAAAQ
+454 TAQSAAESASAQ
-462 SGVTSNTTTQT
+462 SSVTANATTPT
-473 DSAAAPVMVAPE
+473 DNAAAPVMVAPQ

-493 QGPQAPLSSIAAGIK
+493 QGPQAPLSTISAGIK
-508 QMDVTGTDEVRKAVQ
+508 QMEVTGTDEVRKAVS
-523 LEVKPKAGESEKSLV
+523 LEVKPKAGEAEKSLV
-538 AATSSSE
+538 ATTSSSE
-545 SSQSQTVQHGQN
+545 ISPSQTVQHGQN
-557 SQPQPQVADSRAP
+557 SQTQPQVADSRAP
-570 AAEGTLRREPQN
+570 AAETTLRREPQN

-625 IQIQIGADSQA
+625 IQIQMGADSQA

-683 QGQPTFSGQ
+683 QGQPTFNGQ
-692 GQQGQSGGQS
+692 GQQGQSSGQPRS
-702 HAGNGQVEGEP
+702 GNGLVEGEL
-713 TTANLSLL
+713 TTSNPSLL

>member
-28 SKSIDGGTSSD
+28 SKSIDGGTGSD
-39 SKGDFAILIAKAQ
+39 SKGDFATLIAKAR
-52 NCEQGA
+52 NSEQGA
-58 AEASQGDNNVRSA
+58 AEATQGGNHVRSA

-79 SPNEEASKEQDP
+79 SPKEETSKEQDP
-91 DADSKVEEVPATDFL
+91 DADNKVEEVPATDFL

-121 PQLAVV
+121 PQLAVA
-127 AQQSATAV
+127 AQQSATVV

-145 QQGIALD
+145 LEGIALD
-152 ESEPAPAAARI
+152 ESEQTPAAARI
-163 ARQLAGQTGA
+163 AQQLAGQTGA
-173 QSPLATTAQLTP
+173 QSPLAATANSTS
-185 ETTVSPSAARV
+185 ETTVSSSAARV
-196 VVQGDASSA
+196 VAQGDASA
-205 VLSPSVLSS
+205 AVLSS
-214 EGEKAATT
+214 EGEDAATT
-222 ADEQSGE
+222 ADGQTGE

-235 ETPAGGKHTKP
+235 ETLGADGKQTKP

-268 TKPAESLATKEAGDS
+268 AKSVELLAAKEAGDN
-283 KSDSAASSAVTGKGQ
+283 KSDLAASNVLTNKGQ
-298 TAQAATQGA
+298 ATQAATQGT

-318 PEVGAA
+318 PEAGAA
-324 ATSATAEG
+324 TTSATA
-332 HDGSSNSTGKSVS
+332 DGSGV
-345 NSGAKV
+345 
-351 NQNDVSFTAKQEG
+351 
-364 RLTAKEGSDSK
+364 
-375 SDSVTSS
+375 
-382 AVTSKGQTAQA
+382 
-393 ATQGAA
+393 
-399 LKAFSEGLKQPDAGT
+399 
-414 VTTATTAENTGM
+414 
-426 AGKGAEKSAAEGS
+426 AGKGAEKGAAEGS
-439 QQPATAANQGSAPVT
+439 QQQATAANQSSAPVR
-454 TAQSAAAQ
+454 TAQSAAESAAAQ
-462 SGVTSNTTTQT
+462 SSVTTNATAQT
-473 DSAAAPVMVAPE
+473 DSAAAPVMVAPQ

-493 QGPQAPLSSIAAGIK
+493 QGPQAPLSTISAGIK
-508 QMDVTGTDEVRKAVQ
+508 QMEVTGTDEVRKAVS
-523 LEVKPKAGESEKSLV
+523 LEVKPKAGEAEKSLV
-538 AATSSSE
+538 ATTSSSE
-545 SSQSQTVQHGQN
+545 SSPSQAVQHGQN
-557 SQPQPQVADSRAP
+557 SQTQPQVADSRAP
-570 AAEGTLRREPQN
+570 AAETTLRRESQN

-625 IQIQIGADSQA
+625 IQIHMGLDGQA

-683 QGQPTFSGQ
+683 QGQPTFNGQ
-692 GQQGQSGGQS
+692 GQQGQTSGQPRS
-702 HAGNGQVEGEP
+702 GNGLVEGEL
-713 TTANLSLL
+713 TTSNPSLL

>member
-13 PANGLDKAPLSGSVE
+13 AANGLDKAPLSGSVE
-28 SKSIDGGTSSD
+28 SKSIDGGTGSD
-39 SKGDFAILIAKAQ
+39 SKGDFATLIAKAR
-52 NCEQGA
+52 NSEQGA
-58 AEASQGDNNVRSA
+58 AEATQGGNHVRSA

-79 SPNEEASKEQDP
+79 SPKEETGKEQDP
-91 DADSKVEEVPATDFL
+91 DADNKVEEVPATDFL

-121 PQLAVV
+121 PQLAVA
-127 AQQSATAV
+127 AQQSATVV

-145 QQGIALD
+145 LEGIALD
-152 ESEPAPAAARI
+152 ESEQTPAAAKI
-163 ARQLAGQTGA
+163 ANQLAGQTGA
-173 QSPLATTAQLTP
+173 QTANSTLD
-185 ETTVSPSAARV
+185 TTVLSSAARV
-196 VVQGDASSA
+196 VAQGDASA
-205 VLSPSVLSS
+205 VVLSS
-214 EGEKAATT
+214 EGEDAATT
-222 ADEQSGE
+222 ADGQSGE

-235 ETPAGGKHTKP
+235 ETLGADGKHTKP

-268 TKPAESLATKEAGDS
+268 AKSAESLAAKEAGDS
-283 KSDSAASSAVTGKGQ
+283 KSDLAASNALTNKGQ
-298 TAQAATQGA
+298 ATQAATQGA

-318 PEVGAA
+318 PEAGAA
-324 ATSATAEG
+324 TTSATA
-332 HDGSSNSTGKSVS
+332 DGSGV
-345 NSGAKV
+345 
-351 NQNDVSFTAKQEG
+351 
-364 RLTAKEGSDSK
+364 
-375 SDSVTSS
+375 
-382 AVTSKGQTAQA
+382 
-393 ATQGAA
+393 
-399 LKAFSEGLKQPDAGT
+399 
-414 VTTATTAENTGM
+414 

-439 QQPATAANQGSAPVT
+439 QQSATAANQGSAPVT
-454 TAQSAAAQ
+454 TAQSAAESAAAQ
-462 SGVTSNTTTQT
+462 GSVTANATAQT
-473 DSAAAPVMVAPE
+473 DRAAAPVMVAPQ

-493 QGPQAPLSSIAAGIK
+493 QGPQAPLSTISAGIK
-508 QMDVTGTDEVRKAVQ
+508 QMEVTGTDEVRKAVS
-523 LEVKPKAGESEKSLV
+523 LEVKPKAGEADKSLV
-538 AATSSSE
+538 ATTSSGE
-545 SSQSQTVQHGQN
+545 SSQNQTVQHGQN
-557 SQPQPQVADSRAP
+557 SQTQPQVADSRAP
-570 AAEGTLRREPQN
+570 AAETTLRREPQN

-625 IQIQIGADSQA
+625 IQIQMGADSQA

-683 QGQPTFSGQ
+683 QGQPTFNGQ
-692 GQQGQSGGQS
+692 GQQGQSSGQPRS
-702 HAGNGQVEGEP
+702 GNGLVEGELTISNP
-713 TTANLSLL
+713 SLL

>member
-28 SKSIDGGTSSD
+28 SKSIDGGTGSD
-39 SKGDFAILIAKAQ
+39 SKGDFATLIAKAR
-52 NCEQGA
+52 NGEQGA
-58 AEASQGDNNVRSA
+58 AEATQGGNHVRSA

-79 SPNEEASKEQDP
+79 SPKEETSKEQDP
-91 DADSKVEEVPATDFL
+91 DADNKVEEVPATDFL

-121 PQLAVV
+121 PQLAVA
-127 AQQSATAV
+127 AQQSATVV

-145 QQGIALD
+145 LEGIALD
-152 ESEPAPAAARI
+152 ESEQTPAAARI
-163 ARQLAGQTGA
+163 ASQLASQTGA
-173 QSPLATTAQLTP
+173 QSPLATTANSTS
-185 ETTVSPSAARV
+185 ETTVSSSAARV
-196 VVQGDASSA
+196 VAQGDASA
-205 VLSPSVLSS
+205 AVLSS
-214 EGEKAATT
+214 EGEDAATT
-222 ADEQSGE
+222 ADGQAGE

-235 ETPAGGKHTKP
+235 ETLGADGKHTKP

-268 TKPAESLATKEAGDS
+268 AKSAESLAAKEAGDS
-283 KSDSAASSAVTGKGQ
+283 KSDLAASNALTNKGQ
-298 TAQAATQGA
+298 ATQAATQGA
-307 ALKAFSEGLKQ
+307 ALKAFNEGLKP
-318 PEVGAA
+318 PEAGT
-324 ATSATAEG
+324 ATATATATAEG
-332 HDGSSNSTGKSVS
+332 
-345 NSGAKV
+345 SGAV
-351 NQNDVSFTAKQEG
+351 
-364 RLTAKEGSDSK
+364 
-375 SDSVTSS
+375 
-382 AVTSKGQTAQA
+382 
-393 ATQGAA
+393 
-399 LKAFSEGLKQPDAGT
+399 
-414 VTTATTAENTGM
+414 
-426 AGKGAEKSAAEGS
+426 GKGAEKGAAEGS

-454 TAQSAAAQ
+454 TAQSAVASAAAQ
-462 SGVTSNTTTQT
+462 GSVTANATAQT
-473 DSAAAPVMVAPE
+473 DSAAAPVMVAPQ

-493 QGPQAPLSSIAAGIK
+493 QGPQAPLSTISAGIK
-508 QMDVTGTDEVRKAVQ
+508 QMEVTGTDEVRKAVS
-523 LEVKPKAGESEKSLV
+523 LEVKPKAGEAEKSLV
-538 AATSSSE
+538 ATTSSSE
-545 SSQSQTVQHGQN
+545 ISPSQTVQHGQN
-557 SQPQPQVADSRAP
+557 SQTQPQVADSRVP
-570 AAEGTLRREPQN
+570 AAETTLRREPQN

-625 IQIQIGADSQA
+625 IQIQMGADSQA

-683 QGQPTFSGQ
+683 QGQPTFNGQ
-692 GQQGQSGGQS
+692 GQQGQSSGQPRS
-702 HAGNGQVEGEP
+702 GNGLVEGEL
-713 TTANLSLL
+713 TTSNPSLL